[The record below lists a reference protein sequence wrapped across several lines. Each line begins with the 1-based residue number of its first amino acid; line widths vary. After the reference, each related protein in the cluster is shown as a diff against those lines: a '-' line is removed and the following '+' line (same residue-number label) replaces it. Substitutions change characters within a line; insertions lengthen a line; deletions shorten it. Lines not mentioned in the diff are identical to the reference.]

1 MSQEA
6 FYFDS
11 HQLSLRG
18 WTRAL
23 RNRFLP
29 KPDSEIRINHW
40 LNYSQ
45 KLLYDVERVIF
56 LEARADFV
64 AAFAASVARRQLS
77 PEVLACI
84 MANRRQDTER
94 YKAVLRAQM
103 PEVLRRWSVV
113 L

>member
-40 LNYSQ
+40 LNYRQ

-64 AAFAASVARRQLS
+64 AAFAVSVA
-77 PEVLACI
+77 
-84 MANRRQDTER
+84 
-94 YKAVLRAQM
+94 LRC
-103 PEVLRRWSVV
+103 LRCCGVGWSCRNPCQPHPTQCP
-113 L
+113 